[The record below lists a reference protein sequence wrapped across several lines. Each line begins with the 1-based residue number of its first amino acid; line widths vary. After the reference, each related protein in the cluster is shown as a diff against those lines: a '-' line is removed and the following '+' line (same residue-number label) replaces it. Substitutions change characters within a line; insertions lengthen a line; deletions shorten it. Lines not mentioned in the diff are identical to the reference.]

1 MRYEI
6 ARPTIIFFLD
16 NPKREAPSQAII
28 SCAATPLTDVDLTRV
43 CTALA
48 RQFHGAALGSQRNC
62 LGYFLKPLLA
72 YCQATGAELPKTSDQ
87 WQVFLLRFFQFFLS
101 DTTWSTASA
110 SIRMSN
116 WNALV
121 TSIFRFWSEEKIL
134 PLDANIPSI
143 RMKNVQS
150 GAKNQRLLGERK
162 PAPTRIAEPPQ
173 KILVNIDFSERDA
186 DYLEKIEKACRLKID
201 LIKDVCLSHWN
212 ARMADCETGRFFSA
226 SVLPSDITAVV
237 ESGEYAQ
244 RIRGGSLTPLA
255 SRSCPN
261 GHVWAL
267 AITKGF
273 LQTGTDQNCVSIH
286 AHRSSP
292 FFKKKT
298 FIGASYYS
306 VLAHHTAMPTEAFA
320 QLTSLDQYFRFAG
333 ILSSLD
339 AAVACCLLTIE
350 HPQFTS
356 DALQSAKLLNS
367 RDKSYLLLTDNDQS
381 SILSLDKPRAGS
393 RKSVALTPLAQKLV
407 SEIIAMTAPVRAVL
421 KRAGDK
427 NYRYLFLGYGKSG
440 RLGILEPTTRFL
452 NNVHNTNSIARL
464 YPQLRVHDLGP
475 GTFDY
480 RRIRATM
487 GVLTWFE
494 TGSVREMSRRL
505 GNTIRVV
512 IEHYLPAALLHAWNT
527 RMIRR
532 FQNTLIV
539 LAAHDEDYLLDV
551 TDFTSVADLQH
562 FVAQLV
568 IEFPGAS
575 SPLAK
580 AVQKRLGSAIFES
593 GIDGDLVVPEGLLNI
608 RLSPSSLSYLYAFSD
623 FAVNALTEEAL
634 IRVDPQSNLAP
645 SQFVDL
651 ARLIRHACESESVAS
666 DLSELLDL
674 PRLRKLHNEALVRQA
689 ALSGRFE
696 KLSVVKQWECS
707 DA

>member
-6 ARPTIIFFLD
+6 TYPTITFFLD
-16 NPKREAPSQAII
+16 NPKREMPSQAII
-28 SCAATPLTDVDLTRV
+28 SCARTPLTDMDLARI
-43 CTALA
+43 CTALT
-48 RQFHGAALGSQRNC
+48 RQCRGHALGSQRNY
-62 LGYFLKPLLA
+62 LNYFLKPFLA
-72 YCQATGAELPKTSDQ
+72 YCQSTGAELSRTSDE
-87 WQVFLLRFFQFFLS
+87 WQVFLLFFFQFFLS

-110 SIRMSN
+110 TIRMKN
-116 WNALV
+116 WNTLV
-121 TSIFRFWSEEKIL
+121 TSVFRFWREEKIL
-134 PLDANIPSI
+134 PIDVNIPSI

-150 GAKNQRLLGERK
+150 EAKNQQLLGERK
-162 PAPTRIAEPPQ
+162 PIPTQIAAPPQ
-173 KILVNIDFSERDA
+173 KILVSIDFA
-186 DYLEKIEKACRLKID
+186 DREAEYLEKIEKACHLKID
-201 LIKDVCLSHWN
+201 IIKAICLAHWN
-212 ARMADCETGRFFSA
+212 ARVQDCETGRIFST
-226 SVLPSDITAVV
+226 SVCSSDITAAV
-237 ESGEYAQ
+237 ESGQYAQ

-255 SRSCPN
+255 SPRHPN

-267 AITKGF
+267 AITKHF
-273 LQTGTDQNCVSIH
+273 LQTGMDRNCVSIH

-292 FFKKKT
+292 FFKNNS
-298 FIGASYYS
+298 FCGASYYS
-306 VLAHHTAMPTEAFA
+306 VLANHTAMPIEAFT
-320 QLTSLDQYFRFAG
+320 QLTSLDQYYRFAG

-367 RDKSYLLLTDNDQS
+367 RDKSYLLLTDSDES

-393 RKSVALTPLAQKLV
+393 RKSVALTPLAQKFV
-407 SEIIAMTAPVRAVL
+407 SEIIAITAPVRALL

-427 NYRYLFLGYGKSG
+427 NYRYLFLGYGGAG

-452 NNVHNTNSIARL
+452 NNLHNTNSLARL
-464 YPQLRVHDLGP
+464 YPQLRDHNLGP
-475 GTFDY
+475 GTLDY

-487 GVLTWFE
+487 GVLKWFE
-494 TGSVREMSRRL
+494 TGSIREMSRRL
-505 GNTIRVV
+505 GNTTRVV
-512 IEHYLPAALLHAWNT
+512 LEHYLPAALLHAWNT
-527 RMIRR
+527 RIIRR

-568 IEFPGAS
+568 IEFPGTS

-580 AVQKRLGSAIFES
+580 EVQKRLGSVIFE
-593 GIDGDLVVPEGLLNI
+593 GRNGGDMVVPEGLLNI
-608 RLSPSSLSYLYAFSD
+608 RLSPTSLSYLYAFSD
-623 FAVNALTEEAL
+623 FAVNALTDEAL
-634 IRVDPQSNLAP
+634 TRVDPQSNLAP
-645 SQFVDL
+645 AQFVDL
-651 ARLIRHACESESVAS
+651 ARLIRHACENELVAS

-674 PRLRKLHNEALVRQA
+674 SRLRKLHKDALVRQA
-689 ALSGRFE
+689 ALSGRFA